1 MTKKMLIDDYKGYE
15 LEETEV
21 LYYIF
26 SVNLK
31 EKRRKVEKT
40 KGKFKKIKLNIRLLR
55 VNGLKRSRIL
65 YSIL

>member
-21 LYYIF
+21 LYYIL

-40 KGKFKKIKLNIRLLR
+40 KGTFKKIKLNIRLLR
-55 VNGLKRSRIL
+55 VN
-65 YSIL
+65 

>member
-1 MTKKMLIDDYKGYE
+1 MLIDDYKGYE